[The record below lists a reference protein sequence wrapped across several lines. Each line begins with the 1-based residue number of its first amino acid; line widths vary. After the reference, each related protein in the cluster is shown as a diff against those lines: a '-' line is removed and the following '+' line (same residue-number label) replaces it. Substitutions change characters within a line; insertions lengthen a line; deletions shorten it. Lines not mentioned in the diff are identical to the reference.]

1 MFMKNEFMVIK
12 NKYTFIRVN
21 ICYSPLSC
29 ATPRSYRSHR
39 IRLSLPVTPRID
51 PQNYYKLCYS
61 LSVSLLG
68 KRTQTMFK
76 CSLKFPYTSIM
87 LALCVRPSSSILN
100 GGCYEGHNSYQR
112 SFQES
117 LVGNTVMRLSSIRA
131 PGIGMHYGPKHDSQ
145 N

>member
-1 MFMKNEFMVIK
+1 MNLCYKKNEFMFMKNEFMVIK

-100 GGCYEGHNSYQR
+100 GGCYEGITHISDLFKSPWSVTLLCDYPQ
-112 SFQES
+112 
-117 LVGNTVMRLSSIRA
+117 
-131 PGIGMHYGPKHDSQ
+131 
-145 N
+145 